1 MKVIFT
7 FFYIIIIKQVE
18 VLDKKEIT
26 SFEVSNNRPI
36 MDDVEAITTVK
47 RWSLAKEKSKI
58 NLYFHVFYDQNLK
71 FSRSQNLTN
80 GTISTIP

>member
-1 MKVIFT
+1 
-7 FFYIIIIKQVE
+7 
-18 VLDKKEIT
+18 
-26 SFEVSNNRPI
+26 
-36 MDDVEAITTVK
+36 MDDVEAITTVM
-47 RWSLAKEKSKI
+47 RWSLAKEKIKI